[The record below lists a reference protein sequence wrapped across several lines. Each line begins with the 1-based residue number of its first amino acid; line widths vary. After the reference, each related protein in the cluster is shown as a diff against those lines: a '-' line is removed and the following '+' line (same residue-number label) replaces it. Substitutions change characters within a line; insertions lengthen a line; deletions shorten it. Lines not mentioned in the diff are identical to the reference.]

1 MRNGTLFEEIYEG
14 LINDSHNLTVEKD
27 GNEYIQKRKFL
38 RDKQSL
44 EIKQLNQKHRLQLHA
59 LKRKHSNKLN
69 AIRKKHSN
77 QLRNIYLKSV

>member
-27 GNEYIQKRKFL
+27 GNEYIQKRKLL

-44 EIKQLNQKHRLQLHA
+44 EIKQLKT
-59 LKRKHSNKLN
+59 
-69 AIRKKHSN
+69 
-77 QLRNIYLKSV
+77 SVTTSRFKEKAFQ